1 MSAVQGFSAFLAL
14 DLHLAAAFRIDADR
28 LYGRR
33 CQHRSAQF
41 AECALHGLRHLFVL
55 QRHHAG
61 HVLHDG
67 DFDPQRRIEPSELA
81 ADGARTHDDHRFGQ
95 FRKRQ
100 GLTRRDD
107 ALAVNGHERHFA
119 RARPRGQN
127 DVVGFVLR
135 AVHVEFSGG
144 REPSESRYEV
154 DVVLAQ
160 QEGHAFAHGLG
171 HAARAGHDFFQ
182 IGLHFAREV
191 ESVMC
196 GRFAV
201 GVNLRAFQQ
210 RLGRDAAPVEAHAPG
225 FGPLHERYFAAQLRS
240 AYGGD
245 VAARSA
251 SHDDNIVFHNSVECL
266 LSVTVPLSVR
276 SVGTGFAGRGFAALF
291 YDPEDFSVVL
301 RHGALPF
308 LVVTGELDLVG
319 NVPAVAVG
327 PRSAPVRR
335 RRRGR
340 SARRLSRS

>member
-1 MSAVQGFSAFLAL
+1 MA
-14 DLHLAAAFRIDADR
+14 
-28 LYGRR
+28 
-33 CQHRSAQF
+33 
-41 AECALHGLRHLFVL
+41 
-55 QRHHAG
+55 
-61 HVLHDG
+61 
-67 DFDPQRRIEPSELA
+67 PN
-81 ADGARTHDDHRFGQ
+81 HDDHRFGQ

-107 ALAVNGHERHFA
+107 ALAVDGHERHFA

-135 AVHVEFSGG
+135 AVHVELSGG

-191 ESVMC
+191 EPVMC

-225 FGPLHERYFAAQLRS
+225 FGPLHERHFAAQLRS

-245 VAARSA
+245 VAR
-251 SHDDNIVFHNSVECL
+251 
-266 LSVTVPLSVR
+266 
-276 SVGTGFAGRGFAALF
+276 
-291 YDPEDFSVVL
+291 
-301 RHGALPF
+301 
-308 LVVTGELDLVG
+308 
-319 NVPAVAVG
+319 
-327 PRSAPVRR
+327 PVRFPR
-335 RRRGR
+335 R
-340 SARRLSRS
+340 